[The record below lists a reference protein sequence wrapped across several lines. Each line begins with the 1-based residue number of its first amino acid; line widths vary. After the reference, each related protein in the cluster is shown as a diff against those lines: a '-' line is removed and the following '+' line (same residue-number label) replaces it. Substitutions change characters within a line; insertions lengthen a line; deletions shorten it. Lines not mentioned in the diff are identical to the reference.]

1 MADIINTPG
10 GNRGGAGGLIAII
23 LAVVLIIMLVLLFFP
38 NLFDRGEGAIDN
50 ETGVENTDNGTDE
63 SIVIPPPTVNN
74 TTINSTSTFNLG
86 TTTDEE

>member
-10 GNRGGAGGLIAII
+10 GNRGGAGGIIAII

-38 NLFDRGEGAIDN
+38 GLFDRGGEQTDT
-50 ETGVENTDNGTDE
+50 ETQVEDTNDGN
-63 SIVIPPPTVNN
+63 IVIPPPTVNN